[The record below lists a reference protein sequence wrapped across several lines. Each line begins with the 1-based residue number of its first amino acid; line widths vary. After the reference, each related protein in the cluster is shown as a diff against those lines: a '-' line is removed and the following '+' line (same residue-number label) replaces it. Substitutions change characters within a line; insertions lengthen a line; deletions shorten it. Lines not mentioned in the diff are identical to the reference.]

1 MSAPVRAASS
11 SDLRL
16 GFWRWEGDFG
26 STEDNALQSIVAE
39 MAFNGAANR
48 FTVSVPWSSIDN
60 AGNVLMTP
68 EGPAVV
74 GIGGPGK
81 PSFQQDAAGSSAS
94 GVGDILVR
102 QDTFLTK
109 AGRGNRPALSFFL
122 DYKFATA
129 DQRQGLGTGEDD
141 WGGGLTYIQPAGKSV
156 QFLGDAAY
164 RSTGDP
170 DGIEF
175 NDRLRFGLGIAIV
188 RRGAVWR
195 LYAEN
200 VDPILDVVPV
210 YDGFGAPI
218 GTAASEDYRHVRL
231 ELAYRTNK
239 GGTVRLGVSTGLTD
253 ASEDIGFVVV
263 LSSGSPW

>member
-1 MSAPVRAASS
+1 MSTPVLAAAA
-11 SDLRL
+11 SDLRI
-16 GFWRWEGDFG
+16 GYWRWEGDFG

-48 FTVSVPWSSIDN
+48 FTVSVPWSGIDH

-68 EGPAVV
+68 EGPAVI

-94 GVGDILVR
+94 GIGDILVR
-102 QDTFLTK
+102 QDTFLLK
-109 AGRGNRPALSFFL
+109 AGRGNRPSLSFFL

-129 DQRQGLGTGEDD
+129 DQRKGLGTGEDD
-141 WGGGLTYIQPAGKSV
+141 WGGGLTYIQPAGKV
-156 QFLGDAAY
+156 LQILGDAAY
-164 RSTGDP
+164 RVTGDP
-170 DGIEF
+170 NGIEF
-175 NDRLRFGLGIAIV
+175 NDRLRFGFGIAIV
-188 RRGAVWR
+188 RQGAVWR

-200 VDPILDVVPV
+200 VDPILDLVPV
-210 YDGFGAPI
+210 YNGLGVRTGDATI
-218 GTAASEDYRHVRL
+218 EDYRHVRL
-231 ELAYRTNK
+231 DLAYRTNK

-253 ASEDIGFVVV
+253 ASEDIGFVIV